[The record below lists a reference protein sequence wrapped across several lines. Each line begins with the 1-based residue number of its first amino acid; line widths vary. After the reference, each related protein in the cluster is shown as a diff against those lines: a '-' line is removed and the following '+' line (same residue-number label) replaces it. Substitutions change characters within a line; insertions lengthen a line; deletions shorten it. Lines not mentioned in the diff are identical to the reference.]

1 MVVVADHGE
10 SFGEHDLYVH
20 GDSLYRPETHVPL
33 LIMMPWHRPARN
45 VISETVSLRD
55 LPATIVDLLD
65 LRQDSRFNGNSLARF
80 WKGTGPLAD
89 ASDWAVSELE
99 SPNPANP
106 NQGRSPARHGK
117 LTALTRERYTYI
129 VSDKTEELYDEVSDA
144 AETKNLRRRSD
155 EARARSVS

>member
-1 MVVVADHGE
+1 M
-10 SFGEHDLYVH
+10 
-20 GDSLYRPETHVPL
+20 
-33 LIMMPWHRPARN
+33 
-45 VISETVSLRD
+45 
-55 LPATIVDLLD
+55 PATIVDLLD

-99 SPNPANP
+99 SPDPANP

-144 AETKNLRRRSD
+144 AETKNLVLD
-155 EARARSVS
+155 EAMKPVLDRFRDQATRVLQPRGALSAVRCFLPVDVGAVAGPVAYRILVSL